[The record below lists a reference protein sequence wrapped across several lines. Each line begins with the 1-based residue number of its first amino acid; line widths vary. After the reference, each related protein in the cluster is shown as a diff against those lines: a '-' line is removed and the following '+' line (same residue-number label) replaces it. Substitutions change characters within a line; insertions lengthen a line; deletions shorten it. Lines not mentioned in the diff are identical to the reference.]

1 MNLQRDVRGGNAVD
15 STVSMTSSSMHA
27 NHEVGGDGTAS
38 SHSGARQNR
47 AGTVHST
54 TPFVPVDI
62 AVSALKNDT
71 SLANWKLWAIQ
82 FPEDS
87 EPPLSAEL
95 RRGASSME
103 VDVDPSSAR
112 IVNVSEPRGYG
123 VSMDANNL
131 VEALHFGRVG
141 GPLTQVL
148 RVLLL

>member
-1 MNLQRDVRGGNAVD
+1 VNLQRDVRGGNAVD
-15 STVSMTSSSMHA
+15 STVSMTSSSMQA

-54 TPFVPVDI
+54 APFVPVDI

-71 SLANWKLWAIQ
+71 SLATWKLWAIQ
-82 FPEDS
+82 CPEDS
-87 EPPLSAEL
+87 EPLSAEL

-112 IVNVSEPRGYG
+112 IVNVSEPSGYG

>member
-1 MNLQRDVRGGNAVD
+1 VNLQRGVRGGNAVD
-15 STVSMTSSSMHA
+15 STVSMTSSSMQAYHDSQSNGVCKSEEMA
-27 NHEVGGDGTAS
+27 PLP

-54 TPFVPVDI
+54 APFVPVDI

-82 FPEDS
+82 FPEGS
-87 EPPLSAEL
+87 EPLSAEL

-112 IVNVSEPRGYG
+112 IVNVSGPRGYG
-123 VSMDANNL
+123 VSKDAHNL
-131 VEALHFGRVG
+131 VEHFILDGWVDR
-141 GPLTQVL
+141 
-148 RVLLL
+148 

>member
-1 MNLQRDVRGGNAVD
+1 MPWTAQFNASQSRLAIDRSVQ
-15 STVSMTSSSMHA
+15 
-27 NHEVGGDGTAS
+27 VGGDGTAS

-47 AGTVHST
+47 AGTVST
-54 TPFVPVDI
+54 APFARVDI
-62 AVSALKNDT
+62 AVSALKNDP

-87 EPPLSAEL
+87 EPLSAEL
-95 RRGASSME
+95 RRGASSRE

-123 VSMDANNL
+123 VSMDAHNL

-141 GPLTQVL
+141 GSLTQVL
-148 RVLLL
+148 WVLLL